1 MPLPDI
7 SNLTDHTGY
16 WLRVVSNAVSVAF
29 ARKLAERGVTVAEW
43 VFVRMLFEA
52 EASPT
57 ALADRMGMTRG
68 AISKL
73 ADRLLVKGLLARAG
87 HATDGRGQ
95 VLSLTPEGQR
105 LVPVLAGLADANDA
119 AFFGVLTAEERG
131 MLDHLLQDLVARRGL
146 GSMPLDGH

>member
-1 MPLPDI
+1 MPDI

-57 ALADRMGMTRG
+57 ALY
-68 AISKL
+68 S
-73 ADRLLVKGLLARAG
+73 
-87 HATDGRGQ
+87 
-95 VLSLTPEGQR
+95 S
-105 LVPVLAGLADANDA
+105 
-119 AFFGVLTAEERG
+119 
-131 MLDHLLQDLVARRGL
+131 
-146 GSMPLDGH
+146 